1 MSDQTKLEQ
10 QSDSQEGY
18 PSRRSARIE
27 RRSARRADRRAGG
40 WVWGVLLIALGA
52 LFMLQNAGYL
62 TSLSNWWALFILLPA
77 FGSFSTGWGAYQRN
91 GGEWTREAFGPMLAG
106 LLLLGLTAVFFFG
119 LNLSLFGPLLLIGA
133 GLLLLFSP
141 R

>member
-10 QSDSQEGY
+10 QSDSQESY
-18 PSRRSARIE
+18 RSRRPARIE

-77 FGSFSTGWGAYQRN
+77 FGSFSAGWGAYQRN
-91 GGEWTREAFGPMLAG
+91 GGKWTREASGPMLAG

-133 GLLLLFSP
+133 GLLLLYGP